1 MTTQASYRKVSE
13 GVISEHATYI
23 KVSSHLKAV
32 VLGPGQAAKPLLNP
46 AQVALEGLLAE
57 GMNAAGYC
65 RTDKAK

>member
-1 MTTQASYRKVSE
+1 MTTRASYRKVSE

-23 KVSSHLKAV
+23 KVSSQLKAV

-46 AQVALEGLLAE
+46 AQAALERLLAE
-57 GMNAAGYC
+57 GTNAAGYC